1 MVDIHISVY
10 DVLRTMKLAENYTSL
25 YAIVGFPSITEPAH
39 TLCSLLNFDLDILT
53 VRSAEEVRHT
63 LERLKQGGYRMVVC
77 DMVTHTI
84 AREMGFDAFLITSG
98 IESLHSAIDQAVNIS
113 TWFGQL
119 RQENLFLRSI
129 TQEQGGRVVVM
140 EPDGSLYYNNMKD
153 ISPELHR
160 CLQTHLREIPATGSL
175 KFYYTE
181 RSQLYSITA
190 QVLLMNNV
198 QRYLFYCVPSRIPL
212 HSNRPG
218 LRSLNK
224 GECEYLFSNSF
235 YSLSGAMGTQDAEI
249 NALAAVRQPLFIC
262 GEPGTGKEQIA
273 RYLYLHSALV
283 NRPLVVANCALM
295 NDKSWDFLL
304 NHYNSPLNAN
314 GNTVYFQ
321 NFEAI
326 PEQWSAELL
335 AAIEETGLARRVRLL
350 FSRSVRPE
358 EPVSPVTRRFIERLG
373 ALTLEL
379 PPLRSR
385 SDEIPSLSSL
395 YLNSLNLELGKQI
408 SGFEPRAIEM
418 LRQYPWPNNYTQFK
432 NLLRSLATLTNG
444 PYIRSSSVADLLSKE
459 RSLRSAPAAHPAA
472 VVSTDTSRT
481 LESIIGEVVQQTVAA
496 HGGNRAA
503 AARQLGI
510 SRTTLWRY
518 LGKIEAG
525 GAYRPHLMLL
535 TLNGFVFGASY
546 GAPKERF
553 SKTCSL
559 HPSDAV
565 QGLGC
570 SPTSILQRKNGI
582 YIRVKTPLVSTMRL
596 LKTPPKFDNHFARMI
611 VRFQAQLEADGC
623 FSARKSSEFAFRC
636 KQNELSSPLFL
647 PRFPSFFL
655 AICRK

>member
-1 MVDIHISVY
+1 
-10 DVLRTMKLAENYTSL
+10 
-25 YAIVGFPSITEPAH
+25 
-39 TLCSLLNFDLDILT
+39 
-53 VRSAEEVRHT
+53 
-63 LERLKQGGYRMVVC
+63 
-77 DMVTHTI
+77 
-84 AREMGFDAFLITSG
+84 
-98 IESLHSAIDQAVNIS
+98 
-113 TWFGQL
+113 
-119 RQENLFLRSI
+119 
-129 TQEQGGRVVVM
+129 
-140 EPDGSLYYNNMKD
+140 
-153 ISPELHR
+153 
-160 CLQTHLREIPATGSL
+160 
-175 KFYYTE
+175 
-181 RSQLYSITA
+181 
-190 QVLLMNNV
+190 MNNV

-212 HSNRPG
+212 HSSRPG
-218 LRSLNK
+218 LRSLNQ

-321 NFEAI
+321 NFESI
-326 PEQWSAELL
+326 PEQWSTELL

-432 NLLRSLATLTNG
+432 NLLRSLAILTNG

-525 GAYRPHLMLL
+525 EPA
-535 TLNGFVFGASY
+535 
-546 GAPKERF
+546 
-553 SKTCSL
+553 
-559 HPSDAV
+559 D
-565 QGLGC
+565 
-570 SPTSILQRKNGI
+570 PT
-582 YIRVKTPLVSTMRL
+582 
-596 LKTPPKFDNHFARMI
+596 
-611 VRFQAQLEADGC
+611 
-623 FSARKSSEFAFRC
+623 
-636 KQNELSSPLFL
+636 
-647 PRFPSFFL
+647 
-655 AICRK
+655 